1 MAERL
6 TPQELADR
14 LASAQPRLAEIIQR
28 KAIVLSLMLESDAKG
43 NATESMNHPTGN
55 LRRSIIGAAV
65 DTPRGL
71 AVQLRAGGRH
81 NGEDVVYARLQ
92 ELGGKITPKRKKWL
106 AIPDKT
112 VKTPAGAAQYPSPR
126 NYPGKLWFH
135 VIEENRRAVLLE
147 RVGGKN
153 VGRWWLRKETNI
165 KPKLY
170 LKRAVDK
177 NAPRVPTLLADA
189 LRVSLSPSL
198 QGGE

>member
-6 TPQELADR
+6 TPEELAER
-14 LASAQPRLAEIIQR
+14 LASAQPRLAKIIER
-28 KAIVLSLMLESDAKG
+28 KAIALALMLESDAKG

-92 ELGGKITPKRKKWL
+92 ELGGKIRPVRRKWL
-106 AIPDKT
+106 AIPTDE
-112 VKTPAGAAQYPSPR
+112 VKTPAGVARYPSPR
-126 NYPGKLWFH
+126 NYPGKLFF
-135 VIEENRRAVLLE
+135 RQKRAGLAMLMELVD
-147 RVGGKN
+147 GKP
-153 VGRWWLRKETNI
+153 VTRWWLRKETNI
-165 KPKLY
+165 KPKRY

-177 NAPRVPTLLADA
+177 NAPKVPTLLADA

>member
-1 MAERL
+1 MERL

-14 LASAQPRLAEIIQR
+14 IASAQPRLAKIIER
-28 KAIVLSLMLESDAKG
+28 KAVALALMLEGDAKG
-43 NATESMNHPTGN
+43 NATESPRSRTGN
-55 LRRSIIGAAV
+55 LRRSIAGSV
-65 DTPRGL
+65 DDTPRGL

-92 ELGGKITPKRKKWL
+92 ELGGKITPKRAKWL

-112 VKTPAGAAQYPSPR
+112 VKTPAGASRYPSPR

-165 KPKLY
+165 KPKRY

-177 NAPRVPTLLADA
+177 NAPKVPTLLADA

-198 QGGE
+198 KGGK

>member
-14 LASAQPRLAEIIQR
+14 LAAAQPRLAEIIQR
-28 KAIVLSLMLESDAKG
+28 KAIALALMLEGDAKG
-43 NATESMNHPTGN
+43 NATESPRSRTGN
-55 LRRSIIGAAV
+55 LRRSIAGSV
-65 DTPRGL
+65 DDTPRGL

-81 NGEDVVYARLQ
+81 GGKDVVYARLQ
-92 ELGGKITPKRKKWL
+92 ELGDKITPKHAKWL
-106 AIPDKT
+106 AIPDDS
-112 VKTPAGAAQYPSPR
+112 VKTPAGVARYPSPR

-177 NAPRVPTLLADA
+177 NAPKVPTLLADA

-198 QGGE
+198 KGGS